1 MFTKFYVSP
10 FIMLEKQGKVP
21 LQHPWTWVST
31 GSSRL
36 PTSHRFRSPTADY
49 ADYADYPDYN
59 DNVDADMSSVIKAL
73 SDESNKIMDLL
84 MLKKEP
90 WRLSKR
96 KNHHFLRMKKVVS
109 KRKGK
114 QNGAEH
120 NKLIRIIRSREGP
133 KRAGWTWSGLRL
145 T

>member
-1 MFTKFYVSP
+1 
-10 FIMLEKQGKVP
+10 MLEKQGKVP
-21 LQHPWTWVST
+21 LQHPWTWVSI

-36 PTSHRFRSPTADY
+36 PTSHRFRSPTADE
-49 ADYADYPDYN
+49 ADYPDYN
-59 DNVDADMSSVIKAL
+59 DNVDAEEPLDMSRLIRAL

-84 MLKKEP
+84 RLKKEP

-96 KNHHFLRMKKVVS
+96 KNHHFLRMKKVMS

-114 QNGAEH
+114 QNRAEH

-133 KRAGWTWSGLRL
+133 KRAGWTYSGLRL